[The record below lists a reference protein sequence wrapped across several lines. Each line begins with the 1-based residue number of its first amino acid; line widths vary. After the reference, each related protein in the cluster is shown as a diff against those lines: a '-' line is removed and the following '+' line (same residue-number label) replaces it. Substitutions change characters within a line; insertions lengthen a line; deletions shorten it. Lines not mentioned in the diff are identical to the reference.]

1 MFTSF
6 CETILALASQGTE
19 YRKRRNKWLKD
30 YNILRVFM
38 WKWNSSQ
45 FYTTPACSM
54 YHTRLL
60 KVSHQTA
67 QSIIPECS
75 RYHTKLL
82 NVSHHPVE
90 VMPTC
95 SMCHTSLFNA
105 SCQLVQC
112 VRPVCLVLYVSHQAV
127 QCINSA
133 SEAYLLKLYCICLAY
148 TSHSI
153 LTKNSITIQN
163 GCSGLMY

>member
-1 MFTSF
+1 M
-6 CETILALASQGTE
+6 
-19 YRKRRNKWLKD
+19 
-30 YNILRVFM
+30 RVFM

-67 QSIIPECS
+67 QSIIPDCS

-82 NVSHHPVE
+82 NVSHHPDE
-90 VMPTC
+90 VMPAC

-105 SCQLVQC
+105 SCQSVQC
-112 VRPVCLVLYVSHQAV
+112 VRLVCLVLYVSLQAV
-127 QCINSA
+127 QWCNTSA
-133 SEAYLLKLYCICLAY
+133 CSIYQLSLGSIKLYCICLAY

-153 LTKNSITIQN
+153 LTKNSTTIQK
-163 GCSGLMY
+163 GCSGLVY